1 MILRA
6 EDVLAK
12 TFTRSAFGGY
22 SVSEVATFLKNIS
35 EELEE
40 QNRTQD
46 ELNKKIQKQEA
57 LIQEWR
63 NREDILKNVMLS
75 AQHTAEDMKKN
86 ARQQADAIVED
97 AKQKADLIVQDA
109 RDSLKAA
116 YQDLSDL
123 KRIHI
128 QLKNTLQAVL
138 RSHQDLLDQD
148 PIHSILPSSLTLK
161 DSESLIEKKVTE
173 SLNQAAGVKAEL

>member
-1 MILRA
+1 MTLRA

-12 TFTRSAFGGY
+12 TFSRKAFGGY
-22 SVSEVATFLKNIS
+22 NVSEVATFLKNIS

-40 QNRTQD
+40 SETTKE
-46 ELNKKIQKQEA
+46 ELTRKLKEQKA

-63 NREDILKNVMLS
+63 SREDILKNVMLS
-75 AQHTAEDMKKN
+75 AQHTADDMKKN
-86 ARQQADAIVED
+86 ARQQAEAIVED
-97 AKQKADLIVQDA
+97 AKQKADLIIQDA

-148 PIHSILPSSLTLK
+148 PIHSILPSSLSFK
-161 DSESLIEKKVTE
+161 EGESMIEKKMAE
-173 SLNQAAGVKAEL
+173 SLNQAAGKAGL